1 MRLWFLS
8 PSKNPDPNDPAITA
22 GVYTE
27 IALEFAFMLSNI
39 TCLKP
44 FLQPFHPEYFVST
57 VDDKASTYLSTKG
70 SGSRGDAYLM
80 ISAARSTTGSKTGS
94 ATIDETEVGTANP
107 PSGIEGG
114 GKAPAFRPDK
124 SSHRAMVLSDHLER
138 AAAAEMAGSEEMIIS
153 KTQAWT
159 VSYEEDQPKL
169 STI

>member
-1 MRLWFLS
+1 
-8 PSKNPDPNDPAITA
+8 
-22 GVYTE
+22 
-27 IALEFAFMLSNI
+27 MLSNI

-44 FLQPFHPEYFVST
+44 FLQPFHPGYFVST
-57 VDDKASTYLSTKG
+57 VDEKASTYLSTKG

-80 ISAARSTTGSKTGS
+80 ISAARSTTESKTGS
-94 ATIDETEVGTANP
+94 ATIDEAEVGTATAQ
-107 PSGIEGG
+107 SGLEGG

-124 SSHRAMVLSDHLER
+124 LSHRATVLSDHFER
-138 AAAAEMAGSEEMIIS
+138 PAAADKAGSEEMIIS